1 MNKEEVVKQKQKWFT
16 YLKHFTRLKRRVILQ
31 TILKCQTQ
39 EKFFQKVSAIKFTP
53 PYLFYTYLNNI
64 KSLKP

>member
-16 YLKHFTRLKRRVILQ
+16 YLKHFTRLKRRVKLQ
-31 TILKCQTQ
+31 AILKCQTQ